1 MNKTVSAGNANKYI
15 YIDIVLRGSHVTSQI
30 FCLYLQYKYI
40 KNYFMLTG
48 DMIYRFAE
56 HT

>member
-40 KNYFMLTG
+40 KKLFYANRRY
-48 DMIYRFAE
+48 DISIR
-56 HT
+56 